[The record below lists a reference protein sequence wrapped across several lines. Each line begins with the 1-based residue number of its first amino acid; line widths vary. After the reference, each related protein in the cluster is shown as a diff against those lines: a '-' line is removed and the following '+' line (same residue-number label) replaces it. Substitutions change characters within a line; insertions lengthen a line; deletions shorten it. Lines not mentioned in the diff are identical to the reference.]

1 MNVTYNNKTVRNM
14 HWYWIEINEVDHYTW
29 IFASKI
35 FRLAVETTFLKKYFF
50 LQMAYVLLLQS
61 RELNFASEI
70 PKEQGGF
77 EKYFAN
83 CNTVNK
89 CRPTNR
95 WGNEKHILFLED

>member
-1 MNVTYNNKTVRNM
+1 
-14 HWYWIEINEVDHYTW
+14 
-29 IFASKI
+29 
-35 FRLAVETTFLKKYFF
+35 
-50 LQMAYVLLLQS
+50 MAYELLLQS

-95 WGNEKHILFLED
+95 